1 MLRTWLLVLGLLV
14 GAAWTRPA
22 SALCHGPWQEFP
34 RTGREL
40 IQPRNLILVGASALP
55 PVILAPT
62 GGDYAL
68 RRVAQDD
75 LGGSYN
81 PEPISVYTPY
91 VVAGATAAI
100 YVGSLIAE
108 HCEIQ
113 RTTSA
118 MIQSMF
124 TTALTVGF
132 AKWITGRQWPNGGR
146 DPYGTDRLD
155 HPEDAQDFQ
164 PFQRGLNA
172 AFPSGHTALM
182 FAAAA
187 AFRASTPQAGW
198 LRFAGY
204 PFAIGVGL
212 GMWLG
217 DHHWASDILTGA
229 MLGEALGSA
238 SGNAFR
244 KVEQDPVTAIV
255 LPVPGGAALMLSG
268 TL

>member
-1 MLRTWLLVLGLLV
+1 MFRSLLV
-14 GAAWTRPA
+14 A
-22 SALCHGPWQEFP
+22 SALVTISLWSQLASAVCHGPWQELKG
-34 RTGREL
+34 TGHEIIR
-40 IQPRNLILVGASALP
+40 PRNLILIGASALP
-55 PVILAPT
+55 PLLLAPT

-68 RRVAQDD
+68 RRLAQDD

-81 PEPISVYTPY
+81 PEPVSVVAPY
-91 VVAGATAAI
+91 VVAGATTAV
-100 YVGSLIAE
+100 YLGGLIAGE
-108 HCEIQ
+108 CEIQ

-118 MIQSMF
+118 MMQGMV
-124 TTALTVGF
+124 TTVLTVGLT
-132 AKWITGRQWPNGGR
+132 KWVTGRQWPNGGR
-146 DPYGTDRLD
+146 DPYAADRLE
-155 HPEDAQDFQ
+155 HAEDAQNFR

-198 LRFAGY
+198 FRYAGY
-204 PFAIGVGL
+204 PFAIAVGA

-217 DHHWASDILTGA
+217 DHHWASDILSGA
-229 MLGEALGSA
+229 MLGEALGAA

-244 KVEQDPVTAIV
+244 GAEADPVTAV
-255 LPVPGGAALMLSG
+255 LLPLPSGAALMLSG